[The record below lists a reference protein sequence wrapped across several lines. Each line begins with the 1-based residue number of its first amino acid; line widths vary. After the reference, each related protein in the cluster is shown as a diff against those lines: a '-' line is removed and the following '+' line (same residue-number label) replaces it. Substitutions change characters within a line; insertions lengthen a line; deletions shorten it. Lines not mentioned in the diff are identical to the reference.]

1 MEVQFTQFA
10 KSPFPPLR
18 GNYNIISSIDSCK
31 ENFSAINKGNKFW
44 ILGIW
49 TVYCFQII
57 FYIF

>member
-31 ENFSAINKGNKFW
+31 ENFSAINKGNKF
-44 ILGIW
+44 
-49 TVYCFQII
+49 
-57 FYIF
+57 